1 MQTNK
6 LRLVV
11 VSLIGL
17 ALGCALGLPR
27 VLLPHSSP
35 LVRTAA
41 SAGGQ
46 LVAFVL
52 LAALA
57 VWFEPHLPGWTGHD
71 KPPHP

>member
-1 MQTNK
+1 MPLKK
-6 LRLVV
+6 LRVLVLM
-11 VSLIGL
+11 LIGL

-46 LVAFVL
+46 LLAFLL

-57 VWFEPHLPGWTGHD
+57 VWLEPQLPGWTGRD
-71 KPPHP
+71 GPTQP